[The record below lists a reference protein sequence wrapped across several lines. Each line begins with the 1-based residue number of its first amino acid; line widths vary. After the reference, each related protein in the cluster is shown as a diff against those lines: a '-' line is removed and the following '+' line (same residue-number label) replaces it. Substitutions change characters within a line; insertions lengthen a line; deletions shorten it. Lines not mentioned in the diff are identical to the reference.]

1 METNEVP
8 GGSKGVSSDL
18 LKNFNLESLK
28 DIKTLEKFLPAPL
41 RNTSLDLDKIA
52 ESIKT
57 NPSFDYNQVV
67 DIVKNLKSIDAS
79 KQSQIE
85 SVLTSKADN
94 ISNVLMKDILKSLN
108 NANPTEESKG
118 REESVEEEDSDE
130 DDDSDASSEDNK
142 NLVENVKENLDKLIQ
157 SNSLKR
163 KTTKKRWW
171 TPEEV
176 IDE

>member
-8 GGSKGVSSDL
+8 GGSKGVSPDP
-18 LKNFNLESLK
+18 LKNFSLDSLK

-41 RNTSLDLDKIA
+41 RNTSFNLDKIA
-52 ESIKT
+52 ETFKT
-57 NPSFDYNQVV
+57 NPSFDYKQVV
-67 DIVKNLKSIDAS
+67 DIMKSLKTIDAS

-85 SVLTSKADN
+85 SVLTSKGDN
-94 ISNVLMKDILKSLN
+94 ITNNVIKDILKSLN
-108 NANPTEESKG
+108 TTNQAEESKIK
-118 REESVEEEDSDE
+118 EESSIEEDSDE
-130 DDDSDASSEDNK
+130 DSDSEDSLDNK
-142 NLVENVKENLDKLIQ
+142 NLVDNVKENLDKLIQ

-176 IDE
+176 